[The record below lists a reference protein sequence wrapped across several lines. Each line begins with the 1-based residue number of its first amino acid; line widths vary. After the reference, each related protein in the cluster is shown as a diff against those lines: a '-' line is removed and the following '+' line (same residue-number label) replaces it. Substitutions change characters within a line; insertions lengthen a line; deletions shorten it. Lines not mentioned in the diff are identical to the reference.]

1 MKRYTLFSGIFFA
14 LIALL
19 QLTRVVLQ
27 WKVNVAGVDVPLW
40 ASIVAFLLAGSF
52 AIWALR
58 VQSSGAE

>member
-58 VQSSGAE
+58 VHSSGTE